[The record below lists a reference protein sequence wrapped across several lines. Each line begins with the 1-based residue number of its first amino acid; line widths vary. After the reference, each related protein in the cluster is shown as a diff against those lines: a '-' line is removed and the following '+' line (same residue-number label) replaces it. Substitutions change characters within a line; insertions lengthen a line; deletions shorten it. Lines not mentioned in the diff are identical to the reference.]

1 VMHNDN
7 NNDDDFS
14 GPLERITDP
23 GSMDSENLA
32 SAGETAQAPPDGQD
46 AEAAARWWLENVYC
60 GDRMRQLSVRAIV
73 SGMLIGALMSV
84 SNLYVGLKAG
94 WTLGV
99 TVTSCIIAYAVF
111 KTLEAVIPAYRRNPF
126 TILEN
131 CTMTSAASAAG
142 TISAAGMVS
151 SIPALYL
158 LTGRPLP
165 IWQMMI
171 WIGSIVILGLF
182 MAVPLKRQLINID
195 KLAFP
200 SGTATAETLKSLH
213 STGGEAVGQAKA
225 LFYCTIFSSLLKIWV
240 DAWSPIMIWL
250 GDKLKSPELGKSL
263 AKYAFPDNFPI
274 IPGKFGNYLLEHYT
288 ICFEGSVFMMAA
300 GAIMGI
306 RIGVSLLLGAIFFY
320 GLMAPILESEHIIT
334 IVPGR
339 ALSGISGAWTV
350 WPAVALM
357 VSAALTA
364 FALRWRIILRAFGGL
379 TAVFRA
385 KPKQEDP
392 LARIEIPTWWF
403 LAGVATACVSCVIFG
418 QLFFQIRWWMSV
430 LAVAI
435 TFILSVVAAR
445 ATGETDITPIGA
457 MGKIT
462 QLTYGIIAPTN
473 ITTNL
478 MTASITAG
486 AAAQSADLLTD
497 LKAGYLVGT
506 NPRRQTIAQFFG
518 VLAGV
523 IVCVPIYTIIVR
535 MPVFDPNAP
544 SEKVASQVSSTSAA
558 DSATGTANA
567 NGSASATMTTQAK
580 DNSTD
585 NKTQTNLL
593 TKEFPAPSVAVWKSV
608 AELLAEGVHK
618 LKKGTVIGMII
629 GGLLGILIAL
639 AEEFLP
645 KRYAKWIPSATGLGI
660 AGVIPAY
667 NSISMFIGAFAAW
680 IWMKMHRK
688 SAESYIIPCSSG
700 LIAGESLTGV
710 TISVWQAAPA
720 LWSATVKYLFH

>member
-1 VMHNDN
+1 MKHDEDN
-7 NNDDDFS
+7 LSD
-14 GPLERITDP
+14 PLKASIDP
-23 GSMDSENLA
+23 GMKNAPQIQTRQDI
-32 SAGETAQAPPDGQD
+32 QADD
-46 AEAAARWWLENVYC
+46 RWWLENVYC
-60 GDRMRQLSVRAIV
+60 GDKMRQLSVRSIV
-73 SGMLIGALMSV
+73 SGMLIGGLMSV

-111 KTLEAVIPAYRRNPF
+111 KSLEAVIPAYRRNPF

-165 IWQMMI
+165 VWQMMI

-195 KLAFP
+195 KLPFP

-213 STGGEAVGQAKA
+213 STGSKALQQAKA
-225 LFYCTIFSSLLKIWV
+225 LFYCTILSSLLKLWV
-240 DAWSPIMIWL
+240 DAWAPIMIWM
-250 GDKLKSPELGKSL
+250 GNKLKRPELGASL
-263 AKYAFPDNFPI
+263 AEYAFPDNFPLF
-274 IPGKFGNYLLEHYT
+274 PGKIGNYLLDHYT

-306 RIGVSLLLGAIFFY
+306 RTGVSLLLGAFFFY
-320 GLMAPILESEHIIT
+320 GFMAPILESQKII
-334 IVPGR
+334 IIAPGK
-339 ALSGISGAWTV
+339 ALSSISGGWTV

-357 VSAALTA
+357 VCAALTA
-364 FALRWRIILRAFGGL
+364 FALRWRTILRAFSGL
-379 TAVFRA
+379 TAIFNTKTKKKDV
-385 KPKQEDP
+385 
-392 LARIEIPTWWF
+392 LAQLEIPTWWF
-403 LAGVATACVSCVIFG
+403 MAGVATACVSCVIFG
-418 QLFFQIRWWMSV
+418 QLFFAIRWWMSV

-462 QLTYGIIAPTN
+462 QLTYGVIAPSN

-497 LKAGYLVGT
+497 LKAGYLIGT

-523 IVCVPIYTIIVR
+523 LVCVPIYTLIVR
-535 MPVFDPNAP
+535 MPVFDPKAP
-544 SEKVASQVSSTSAA
+544 AKQVVSQGSKTGPSA
-558 DSATGTANA
+558 DSVGGN
-567 NGSASATMTTQAK
+567 NGKIPAK
-580 DNSTD
+580 DNST
-585 NKTQTNLL
+585 NPNMQTNLL

-629 GGLLGILIAL
+629 GGILGMLISL

-645 KRYAKWIPSATGLGI
+645 KRYSRWIPSATGLGI

-680 IWMKMHRK
+680 IWMKNHSK
-688 SAESYIIPCSSG
+688 SAESFVIPGSSG

-710 TISVWQAAPA
+710 FINIWKAAA
-720 LWSATVKYLFH
+720 FFFSY